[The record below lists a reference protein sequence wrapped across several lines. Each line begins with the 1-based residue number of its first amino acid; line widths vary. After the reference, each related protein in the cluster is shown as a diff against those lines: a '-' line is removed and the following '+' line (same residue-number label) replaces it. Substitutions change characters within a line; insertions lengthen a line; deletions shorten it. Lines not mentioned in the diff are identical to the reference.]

1 MSVGQSVLIS
11 SFTSHAPIW
20 TFFTYKS
27 NLLSDKFIL
36 YVSDIIIYIIIIIIY
51 IDIII
56 YLWSWR
62 YLQSVQHSLPDQFL
76 SVITADQA
84 SSMGWQHL
92 LWK

>member
-36 YVSDIIIYIIIIIIY
+36 YVSDIIIY
-51 IDIII
+51 
-56 YLWSWR
+56 
-62 YLQSVQHSLPDQFL
+62 
-76 SVITADQA
+76 T
-84 SSMGWQHL
+84 L
-92 LWK
+92 LLLLLLFI